1 MDPGDLFVGQTGRQ
15 TRLPVHKNEFEIAPY
30 DPCWPAAFDA
40 EAIRLRA
47 ALGTLALRID
57 HNGSTSIPGLAA
69 KPIIDI
75 QVSVA
80 SLQPIAAYGERLRA
94 IGYAHLPHPDDSFC
108 PFFHRP
114 RQWPHS
120 HHVHVVEAG
129 GAEERR
135 TLAFRD
141 YLRDCPAAAR
151 EYEQLKQDLARRL
164 APSTLESLE
173 AYAHAKTDFIERIV
187 AMALSSGYPREFLEA
202 AQPPTDPLAKSRKT

>member
-1 MDPGDLFVGQTGRQ
+1 M
-15 TRLPVHKNEFEIAPY
+15 PVQKNALEVVPY
-30 DPCWPAAFDA
+30 DPGWPAAFDA
-40 EAIRLRA
+40 EAARLRA

-80 SLQPIAAYGERLRA
+80 TLHPIEAYGEPLRV
-94 IGYAHLPHPDDSFC
+94 IGYVHVAHPDDSFC

-120 HHVHVVEAG
+120 HHVHVVDAG

-141 YLRDCPAAAR
+141 YLREHSGAAR
-151 EYEQLKQDLARRL
+151 EYEQLKQNLARQL
-164 APSTLESLE
+164 VATTHESRE
-173 AYAHAKTDFIERIV
+173 AYAHAKTDFIEGIV
-187 AMALSSGYPREFLEA
+187 AMALSEGYPREFLPAVE
-202 AQPPTDPLAKSRKT
+202 QFDELLELS